1 MTELEQYGL
10 IKELDEFSEWMRDS
24 APRYDVEVYQSLEEQ
39 IKDLEHESG
48 DFYDVF
54 VDIQLNTGKCITI
67 CNRAFETLVR
77 NLYRGDDIFVQDID
91 SKNGRTKPIVR
102 VHYQD
107 PEKGFTQMII
117 PVSSICYFSGYTKE
131 VKWQKRWDAMSRD
144 RKDNAIAAFN
154 EQYENRHQGK

>member
-39 IKDLEHESG
+39 INDLEHESG

-77 NLYRGDDIFVQDID
+77 NLYRGDDIFLQEID
-91 SKNGRTKPIVR
+91 SKNGRPKPIVR
-102 VHYQD
+102 VHYQS
-107 PEKGFTQMII
+107 PKNGFTQMII
-117 PVSSICYFSGYTKE
+117 PVSSICYFSGYTKK

-144 RKDNAIAAFN
+144 RKDNAFAAFE
-154 EQYENRHQGK
+154 EQYKNRHQGK

>member
-10 IKELDEFSEWMRDS
+10 INELDEFSEWMRDS
-24 APRYDVEVYQSLEEQ
+24 APGYDVEVYQSLEEQ

-77 NLYRGDDIFVQDID
+77 NLYRGDDLFVQEID
-91 SKNGRTKPIVR
+91 SKNGRPKLIVR

-107 PEKGFTQMII
+107 PENGFTQMII
-117 PVSSICYFSGYTKE
+117 PVSSICYFSGYTKK
-131 VKWQKRWDAMSRD
+131 VKWQERWNALS
-144 RKDNAIAAFN
+144 KDKKDDCIAAFN
-154 EQYENRHQGK
+154 EQYENRHHGK

>member
-24 APRYDVEVYQSLEEQ
+24 APRYDVEVFQSLEEQ

-107 PEKGFTQMII
+107 PQNGFTQMII

-144 RKDNAIAAFN
+144 RKDNAIAAFE
-154 EQYENRHQGK
+154 EQYKNHHQGK

>member
-107 PEKGFTQMII
+107 PQNGFTQMII

>member
-10 IKELDEFSEWMRDS
+10 INELDEFSEWMRDS

-91 SKNGRTKPIVR
+91 SKDGRTKPIVR

>member
-10 IKELDEFSEWMRDS
+10 IKELDAFSEWMRDS

-39 IKDLEHESG
+39 IKDLEYESG

-67 CNRAFETLVR
+67 CNRAFETLVQD
-77 NLYRGDDIFVQDID
+77 LYRGDDLIVQEID
-91 SKNGRTKPIVR
+91 SKNGRPKPIVR

-107 PEKGFTQMII
+107 SEKGFTQMII
-117 PVSSICYFSGYTKE
+117 PVSSICYFSAYTKE
-131 VKWQKRWDAMSRD
+131 VKWQERWDAMSRD
-144 RKDNAIAAFN
+144 RKDYAISAFD
-154 EQYENRHQGK
+154 EQYENRH

>member
-10 IKELDEFSEWMRDS
+10 IEDLDEFSEWMRDS
-24 APRYDVEVYQSLEEQ
+24 APGYDVEVYQSLEEQ

-77 NLYRGDDIFVQDID
+77 NFYRGDYLFVKEID
-91 SKNGRTKPIVR
+91 SKNGKPKLIVR

-117 PVSSICYFSGYTKE
+117 PVSSICYFYGYTKK
-131 VKWQKRWDAMSRD
+131 VKWQERWNVLS
-144 RKDNAIAAFN
+144 KDKKDDCIADFD
-154 EQYENRHQGK
+154 EQYKNRHQGK

>member
-10 IKELDEFSEWMRDS
+10 INELDEFSEWMRDS

-77 NLYRGDDIFVQDID
+77 NLYRGDDLFVQEID
-91 SKNGRTKPIVR
+91 SKNGRPNPIVR

-107 PEKGFTQMII
+107 PVKGFTQMII
-117 PVSSICYFSGYTKE
+117 PVSSIYYFSGYTKE
-131 VKWQKRWDAMSRD
+131 VKWQERWDALSKNKKYD
-144 RKDNAIAAFN
+144 CIAAFN
-154 EQYENRHQGK
+154 EQCKNRQKGK

>member
-10 IKELDEFSEWMRDS
+10 INELDEFSEWMRES

-77 NLYRGDDIFVQDID
+77 NLYRGDDLFVQEID
-91 SKNGRTKPIVR
+91 SKNGRPKPIVR

-107 PEKGFTQMII
+107 PENGFTQMII
-117 PVSSICYFSGYTKE
+117 PVSSIYYFSGYTKE
-131 VKWQKRWDAMSRD
+131 VKWQERWDALS
-144 RKDNAIAAFN
+144 KDKKEACIAAFD

>member
-24 APRYDVEVYQSLEEQ
+24 APLYDVEVYQSLEEQ

-107 PEKGFTQMII
+107 PQNGFTQMII

-144 RKDNAIAAFN
+144 RKDNAIAAFE
-154 EQYENRHQGK
+154 EQYKNRHQGK

>member
-67 CNRAFETLVR
+67 CNRAFETLVQD
-77 NLYRGDDIFVQDID
+77 LYRGDDLFVQKID
-91 SKNGRTKPIVR
+91 SKNCRPKPIVR

-117 PVSSICYFSGYTKE
+117 PVSSICYFSGYTQK
-131 VKWQKRWDAMSRD
+131 VKWQERWDAMSRD

-154 EQYENRHQGK
+154 EQCENRH

>member
-48 DFYDVF
+48 DLYDVF

-67 CNRAFETLVR
+67 CNRAFETLVQD
-77 NLYRGDDIFVQDID
+77 LYRGDDLFVQEID
-91 SKNGRTKPIVR
+91 SKNGRPMPIVR
-102 VHYQD
+102 VHYQS
-107 PEKGFTQMII
+107 PKNGFTQMII

-131 VKWQKRWDAMSRD
+131 VKWQERWDALS
-144 RKDNAIAAFN
+144 KDKKDDCIAAFN
-154 EQYENRHQGK
+154 EQYKNRHQGK

>member
-10 IKELDEFSEWMRDS
+10 IEELDEFSEWMRDS
-24 APRYDVEVYQSLEEQ
+24 APGYDVEVYQSLEEQ

-107 PEKGFTQMII
+107 LQNGFTQMII

-131 VKWQKRWDAMSRD
+131 VKWQERWDALS
-144 RKDNAIAAFN
+144 KDKKEDCIAAFE
-154 EQYENRHQGK
+154 EQYKNRHQGK

>member
-91 SKNGRTKPIVR
+91 SKDGRTKPIVR

>member
-1 MTELEQYGL
+1 MTELEQYWL
-10 IKELDEFSEWMRDS
+10 IKEIDEFSKWMRDS
-24 APRYDVEVYQSLEEQ
+24 APRYDVEVYRSLEEQ

-77 NLYRGDDIFVQDID
+77 DLYRGDDIFFQETD
-91 SKNGRTKPIVR
+91 SKNGLPKPIVR

-117 PVSSICYFSGYTKE
+117 PVSSICYFSGYTKK
-131 VKWQKRWDAMSRD
+131 VKWQERWDAMSRD
-144 RKDNAIAAFN
+144 RKDNAIAAFDK
-154 EQYENRHQGK
+154 QCENRH

>member
-77 NLYRGDDIFVQDID
+77 NLYRGDDLFVQEID
-91 SKNGRTKPIVR
+91 SKYGSPKSIVR

-107 PEKGFTQMII
+107 PENGFTQMII
-117 PVSSICYFSGYTKE
+117 PVSSICYVSYYTKE
-131 VKWQKRWDAMSRD
+131 VKWQERWDVLS
-144 RKDNAIAAFN
+144 KDKKDDCIAAFN
-154 EQYENRHQGK
+154 EQYKNCHQGK

>member
-10 IKELDEFSEWMRDS
+10 INELDEFSEWMRDS
-24 APRYDVEVYQSLEEQ
+24 ASRYDVEVYQSLEEQ

-107 PEKGFTQMII
+107 PQNGFTQMII

-144 RKDNAIAAFN
+144 RKDDCIAAFE
-154 EQYENRHQGK
+154 EQYKNRHQGK

>member
-10 IKELDEFSEWMRDS
+10 IEELNEFSGWMRDS
-24 APRYDVEVYQSLEEQ
+24 APCYDVEVYQSLEDQ

-67 CNRAFETLVR
+67 CNRAFETLVQD
-77 NLYRGDDIFVQDID
+77 LYRGDYLVVQEMD
-91 SKNGRTKPIVR
+91 SKNDRPKPIVR

-107 PEKGFTQMII
+107 PEKGFTQMAI
-117 PVSSICYFSGYTKE
+117 PISSICYVSGYTQE
-131 VKWQKRWDAMSRD
+131 VKWQERWDSLS
-144 RKDNAIAAFN
+144 KDKKDDCIAAFD
-154 EQYENRHQGK
+154 EQCKNRHQGK

>member
-10 IKELDEFSEWMRDS
+10 IEELDEFSEWMLDS
-24 APRYDVEVYQSLEEQ
+24 APGYDVEVYQSLEEQ

-77 NLYRGDDIFVQDID
+77 NLYRGDDLFVQEID
-91 SKNGRTKPIVR
+91 SKNGQPKLIVR

-117 PVSSICYFSGYTKE
+117 PVSSICYVSGYTKE
-131 VKWQKRWDAMSRD
+131 VRWQERWNELS
-144 RKDNAIAAFN
+144 KDKKDDCIEAFD
-154 EQYENRHQGK
+154 EQYKNRHQGK

>member
-24 APRYDVEVYQSLEEQ
+24 APGYDVEVYQSLEEQ

-67 CNRAFETLVR
+67 CNRAFETLVQD
-77 NLYRGDDIFVQDID
+77 LYRGDYLFVQEID
-91 SKNGRTKPIVR
+91 SKNDRQMPIVR

-117 PVSSICYFSGYTKE
+117 PVSSICYFSGYTKK
-131 VKWQKRWDAMSRD
+131 VKWQERWNALS
-144 RKDNAIAAFN
+144 KDKKDDCIAAFD
-154 EQYENRHQGK
+154 EQYKNRHQCK

>member
-24 APRYDVEVYQSLEEQ
+24 APGYDVEVYQSLEEQ

-77 NLYRGDDIFVQDID
+77 NLYRGDDLFVQEID
-91 SKNGRTKPIVR
+91 SKNDRQMPIVR

-107 PEKGFTQMII
+107 PENGFTQMII
-117 PVSSICYFSGYTKE
+117 PVSSICYVSYYTQE
-131 VKWQKRWDAMSRD
+131 VKWQERWGALS
-144 RKDNAIAAFN
+144 KDKKDDCIAAFD
-154 EQYENRHQGK
+154 EQYKNRHQGK

>member
-10 IKELDEFSEWMRDS
+10 INELDEFSEWMRDS
-24 APRYDVEVYQSLEEQ
+24 APRHDVDVYQSLEEQ

-91 SKNGRTKPIVR
+91 SKNGRTKPIDR
-102 VHYQD
+102 THYQD
-107 PEKGFTQMII
+107 PQNGFTQMII

-144 RKDNAIAAFN
+144 RKDNAIAAFE
-154 EQYENRHQGK
+154 EQYKNRHQGK

>member
-24 APRYDVEVYQSLEEQ
+24 APRYDVELYQSLEEQ

-77 NLYRGDDIFVQDID
+77 NLYRGDDLFVQEID
-91 SKNGRTKPIVR
+91 SKNGGPKLIVH

-107 PEKGFTQMII
+107 PKNGFTQMII
-117 PVSSICYFSGYTKE
+117 PVSSICYFSGYTKK
-131 VKWQKRWDAMSRD
+131 VKWQERWDALS
-144 RKDNAIAAFN
+144 KDKKDDCIAAFN
-154 EQYENRHQGK
+154 EQCKNRHQGK

>member
-10 IKELDEFSEWMRDS
+10 IEELDEFSEWMRDS
-24 APRYDVEVYQSLEEQ
+24 APGYAVEVYQSLEEQ

-67 CNRAFETLVR
+67 CNRAFETLVQE
-77 NLYRGDDIFVQDID
+77 LYLGDYLFVKEID
-91 SKNGRTKPIVR
+91 SKNGQPKLIVR

-107 PEKGFTQMII
+107 TEKGFTQMII
-117 PVSSICYFSGYTKE
+117 PVSSICYVSGYTKE
-131 VKWQKRWDAMSRD
+131 VRWQERWNVLS
-144 RKDNAIAAFN
+144 KDKKDDCIAAFN
-154 EQYENRHQGK
+154 EQYKNSHQGK